1 MISGRGER
9 LLREVSTPYL
19 VGEKREALAQFLA
32 RLEAEC
38 ADDIKRVILF
48 GSTARG
54 DADEES
60 DVDLMIVTRGGI
72 ETLRKIR
79 QWCLENRTDWISEI
93 IYAEEMYQE
102 DQRFKPPL
110 YVNIRRDGIEL
121 WDLEE
126 QRIEERQVPL
136 DFVEGESRMLDYET
150 IMTIR
155 SYLRDMQEYLDES
168 ALLEKS
174 GHVRGA
180 VASLYYAA
188 FSITT
193 AALYTMNI
201 VRGKHSGIE
210 GAVSQFLVKPGLLEE
225 KYHTI
230 FAKLQKGRLSAHYA
244 TQMKVKGETPLSE
257 EEMALLLRD
266 GERYIERM
274 KRFLIECGVEKSDF
288 A

>member
-9 LLREVSTPYL
+9 LLREVSAPYL

-60 DVDLMIVTRGGI
+60 DIDLMIVTRGGI
-72 ETLRKIR
+72 ETLRRIR

-126 QRIEERQVPL
+126 QALEERQVPL
-136 DFVEGESRMLDYET
+136 DFVEGEFRVLDYET

-155 SYLRDMQEYLDES
+155 SYLRDMQESLNLTHDM
-168 ALLEKS
+168 EKL
-174 GHVRGA
+174 GYVGKA
-180 VASLYYAA
+180 VSELYYAA
-188 FSITT
+188 FCITT
-193 AALYTMNI
+193 AALYTVNV

-210 GAVSQFLVKPGLLEE
+210 GAISQFLVKTGLLEKE
-225 KYHTI
+225 YHEI
-230 FAKLQKGRLSAHYA
+230 FVNLQKGRLNVDYR
-244 TQMKVKGETPLSE
+244 TQQKLKGEKMLTDQE
-257 EEMALLLRD
+257 FRQLLRD

-274 KRFLIECGVEKSDF
+274 KRFLIERGVEKSDF